1 MAKADDR
8 MIERTVQEIA
18 QKYLENFYQKRS
30 KPVKMYSQIEERTKK
45 IHGMK
50 RADGFLAYPS
60 WFGRL
65 YTVSMEAKSH
75 KTLAALKPYRVT
87 KLWLLDAIWIGFLA
101 TMLSGTLFLIF
112 SPNYHI
118 ALRLL
123 LPFGIWAIAAALWAF
138 FRKDSYKYQEM
149 AVIHQVFQYPAN
161 ERWISFSYDALEM
174 IDHKLRDNLFRIC
187 AGRGIGVLLV
197 NANKDVHLVS
207 KPKYNFKWRGDF
219 VSYYLNEPEIRAV
232 LKKGEPASKGRTV
245 NKIKK

>member
-18 QKYLENFYQKRS
+18 QKYLEKFYQKRS
-30 KPVKMYSQIEERTKK
+30 NPVKMYSQIEERTKK
-45 IHGMK
+45 IYGMK

-87 KLWLLDAIWIGFLA
+87 KLWVLDAIWVGFLA
-101 TMLSGTLFLIF
+101 TMLSGTLFLIW
-112 SPNYHI
+112 SPNYNI
-118 ALRLL
+118 LLRLL
-123 LPFGIWAIAAALWAF
+123 LPFGIWAAVAILWAI

-149 AVIHQVFQYPAN
+149 DVIKQVFQYPAN

-174 IDHKLRDNLFRIC
+174 IDQKLRDNVFRIC

-197 NANKDVHLVS
+197 NANKDVHLVA
-207 KPKYNFKWRGDF
+207 KPKYNFKWKGDF
-219 VSYYLNEPEIRAV
+219 VSYYLNEPEIRDF
-232 LKKGEPASKGRTV
+232 LKKGDTASKGRTV